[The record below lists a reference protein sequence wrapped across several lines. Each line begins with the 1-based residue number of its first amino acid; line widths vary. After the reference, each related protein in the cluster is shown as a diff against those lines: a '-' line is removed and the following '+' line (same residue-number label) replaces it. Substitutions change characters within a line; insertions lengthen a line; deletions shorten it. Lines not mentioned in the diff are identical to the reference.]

1 MEGVQTMKLV
11 NTGIY
16 LDRIRDLDGPDV
28 TCCRKYFKDMKQVYE
43 NPAGM
48 DEETLM
54 YTVYNDGRAV
64 SEENG
69 SLRFGLTV
77 MEPVLVN
84 GECNMTRGHFHADP
98 HCDEYYVGI
107 RGEGIL
113 LYMDRDGKTWGE
125 KVHPGSVHYI
135 NGQYAHR
142 LVNTGVEKFS
152 AGCVWPAKAGH
163 DYKAVEQREFAV
175 RIYLENNKVIM
186 KERD

>member
-1 MEGVQTMKLV
+1 
-11 NTGIY
+11 
-16 LDRIRDLDGPDV
+16 
-28 TCCRKYFKDMKQVYE
+28 
-43 NPAGM
+43 
-48 DEETLM
+48 
-54 YTVYNDGRAV
+54 
-64 SEENG
+64 
-69 SLRFGLTV
+69 
-77 MEPVLVN
+77 
-84 GECNMTRGHFHADP
+84 MTRGHFHADP